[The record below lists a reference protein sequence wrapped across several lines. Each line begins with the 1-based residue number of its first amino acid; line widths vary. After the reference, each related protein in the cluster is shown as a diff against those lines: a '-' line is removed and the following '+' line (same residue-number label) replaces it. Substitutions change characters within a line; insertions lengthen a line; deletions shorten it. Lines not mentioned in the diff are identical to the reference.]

1 MKELRYTRQFKKD
14 LKRFLNQP
22 KKLEELKIVLDM
34 LRNENTL
41 PEKYR
46 QHPLKGEYSGCFECH
61 IEGDFLLIW
70 YDEASNTLA
79 LFRLGSHSELFK
91 D

>member
-22 KKLEELKIVLDM
+22 KKLEELNTVLEM
-34 LRNENTL
+34 LRKDISL

-46 QHPLKGEYSGCFECH
+46 LHTLKGDYSGCFV
-61 IEGDFLLIW
+61 
-70 YDEASNTLA
+70 
-79 LFRLGSHSELFK
+79 
-91 D
+91 